1 MSFSN
6 GCGVCNMEQGKLN
19 DLNDLVKSISIKSNG
34 GLTDEEREKLK
45 DKIITEF
52 ASVLK
57 EPSITKDGKLVP
69 YSPNLAKGTINIDLS
84 GYPKGVVNDILTEIE
99 FALYDR
105 VSFTISRSNPKVL
118 KYEIGAKEPYLL
130 RVIKE
135 TLSIPCGF
143 VILFGAFL
151 FILFVLFFIIIAL
164 YPVIHYLAS
173 LL

>member
-1 MSFSN
+1 
-6 GCGVCNMEQGKLN
+6 MEQDKLN

-34 GLTDEEREKLK
+34 GLTDEEREELK

-57 EPSITKDGKLVP
+57 EPSITKEGKLVP
-69 YSPNLAKGTINIDLS
+69 YNPKLVKGTINIDLS
-84 GYPKGVVNDILTEIE
+84 RYPKGVVNAILTEIE
-99 FALYDR
+99 LALYER
-105 VSFTISRSNPKVL
+105 VSFTLSKVNPKVL
-118 KYEIGAKEPYLL
+118 KYKIGSKKPYLL

-135 TLSIPCGF
+135 TLSIPGGF

-151 FILFVLFFIIIAL
+151 LILFVLFLVIIAL
-164 YPVIHYLAS
+164 SPVIHRLAS

>member
-1 MSFSN
+1 
-6 GCGVCNMEQGKLN
+6 MEQNKLN
-19 DLNDLVKSISIKSNG
+19 DLNDLVKTISIKSNG
-34 GLTDEEREKLK
+34 GLTDEEREELK
-45 DKIITEF
+45 DRIITEF

-57 EPSITKDGKLVP
+57 EPSITKNGKLVP
-69 YSPNLAKGTINIDLS
+69 YNPKLAKGTINIDLS
-84 GYPKGVVNDILTEIE
+84 GYPKGIVNAILAEIE
-99 FALYDR
+99 LTLYER
-105 VSFTISRSNPKVL
+105 VSFTLSKVNPKVL

-151 FILFVLFFIIIAL
+151 FILFVLFTIIIAL

>member
-1 MSFSN
+1 
-6 GCGVCNMEQGKLN
+6 MEQNKLN
-19 DLNDLVKSISIKSNG
+19 DLNDLVKTVSIKSNG
-34 GLTDEEREKLK
+34 GLTDEEREELK
-45 DKIITEF
+45 DRIITEF

-57 EPSITKDGKLVP
+57 EPSITKNGKLVP
-69 YSPNLAKGTINIDLS
+69 HNPNLVKGTINIDLS
-84 GYPKGVVNDILTEIE
+84 RYPKGVVNALLTEIE
-99 FALYDR
+99 YALYER

-118 KYEIGAKEPYLL
+118 KYKIGAKEPYLL

-151 FILFVLFFIIIAL
+151 FILFVLFTIIIAL